1 MKIRITFITMLLA
14 VFLVFDA
21 QSQTYTFRVLG
32 STGQNE
38 VKSGN
43 KSEPVKMGT
52 HLNEGDV
59 VKLSEGGYL
68 GLQHVSGRT
77 LEVKNPGDYSVS
89 ELAKGVS
96 SGSSTVASRYADFVM
111 DKMSDDGK
119 RDRLSATGA
128 VRRDLKT
135 MDKEIKVYIP
145 KNDNL
150 NNITPDLFSDF
161 AIVRWAPIEGV
172 TRYEVKILS
181 MMDEVVSVQETTDT
195 KIALNLKD
203 EKYAKQ
209 IGALQ
214 IRIRDVDNPKVH
226 SGEGMDGYIIKLPK
240 PGTVKKIEEERSKL
254 FDQFD
259 ENSALHHY
267 IMAGYHESNGHL
279 IDALTSYERAI
290 ELAPGVDS
298 FKNAYNE
305 FLEWCGYIEVE

>member
-1 MKIRITFITMLLA
+1 MLLA

-59 VKLSEGGYL
+59 IKLSEGGYL

-119 RDRLSATGA
+119 RERLSATGA
-128 VRRDLKT
+128 VTRDI
-135 MDKEIKVYIP
+135 MSSDKAIKVFIP
-145 KNDNL
+145 KNNNE

-161 AIVRWAPIEGV
+161 AIVRWESIEGV
-172 TRYEVKILS
+172 SKYEVTILS
-181 MMDEVVSVQETTDT
+181 MMDEVISVEETSDT

-203 EKYAKQ
+203 EKYANQ

-214 IRIRDVDNPKVH
+214 IRIRDVDNPKVN
-226 SGEGMDGYIIKLPK
+226 SGEGMHGYIIKLPK
-240 PGTVKKIEEERSKL
+240 PGTVEKVKEERSKL

-298 FKNAYNE
+298 FVSAYHE
-305 FLEWCGYIEVE
+305 FLEWCGYVEAEE